1 MDNEQLSLQLK
12 GLQQM
17 PDMLTA
23 TVYERIDTHL
33 LERMQWD
40 KPPACMRIKAALSAS
55 HEGYVRWRTGS
66 QPDSGAHLPT
76 FMAKSLVILIRKP

>member
-1 MDNEQLSLQLK
+1 
-12 GLQQM
+12 M

-33 LERMQWD
+33 TERMQVD
-40 KPPACMRIKAALSAS
+40 KPPAWHRIKAALSALVMKAMS
-55 HEGYVRWRTGS
+55 CWRTGS

-76 FMAKSLVILIRKP
+76 FMAKSLLF